1 MDFRPVPIP
10 LRQSLY
16 LAATIRGASGRS
28 FPGLKQRRETVE
40 MQQKERMSMGN
51 QAYQVLGI
59 APTADARAVRAA
71 FLRIAR
77 IYHPDRF
84 VEGPDDVR
92 LEAERRM
99 KEATLAYESIQ
110 SATKAAKKHPKIDEK
125 KLQARAKKFREE
137 IEAKRI
143 RDERD
148 RARWMRWEAA
158 EQQAREAAEVE
169 AEMAARI
176 ESDVDGTAPRRRVHE
191 SPEPAIENNGPK
203 KRDPLAERLDAARRG
218 VTSPLVPQRAER

>member
-1 MDFRPVPIP
+1 
-10 LRQSLY
+10 
-16 LAATIRGASGRS
+16 
-28 FPGLKQRRETVE
+28 
-40 MQQKERMSMGN
+40 MQQKERMTMGN
-51 QAYQVLGI
+51 QAFQILGI

-84 VEGPDDVR
+84 VDGPDDVR

-137 IEAKRI
+137 IEAKRV

-158 EQQAREAAEVE
+158 ERHAREAAEAE

-176 ESDVDGTAPRRRVHE
+176 ESDVDGTSVPHRRVHE
-191 SPEPAIENNGPK
+191 SREPANENSEPK